1 VRTEIPGLRSR
12 SLLIARSLSDHAE
25 FFRAALAGR
34 YRRRWDV
41 EFCLRQIGAR
51 VKSAVLLWQT
61 PGLVFQELCAGF
73 LVDDRIGQ
81 SMRQFGQANEA
92 LPGT

>member
-1 VRTEIPGLRSR
+1 V
-12 SLLIARSLSDHAE
+12 IARSLSDHSE
-25 FFRAALAGR
+25 FFPADLAGR
-34 YRRRWDV
+34 YRRPWGV

-81 SMRQFGQANEA
+81 SMRQSGLANEA